1 MDEVRNGPGGTCM
14 DEVRNSTGTRDTC
27 IDAVRN
33 RTGDTRV
40 LMQ

>member
-14 DEVRNSTGTRDTC
+14 DELRNSTGTRDTF

-33 RTGDTRV
+33 STGDTCM